1 MNVRFRVRDVSFF
14 LLSIVIRRRLWKSQ
28 SACTFGTSLLSFLR
42 IEGFFKPMKPKCH
55 QKLHVRRVRPF
66 ASSLRFFG
74 ATADVDFED
83 FEDCVGGLSTTID
96 ESATERPGVRTADE
110 EG

>member
-1 MNVRFRVRDVSFF
+1 MYFWD
-14 LLSIVIRRRLWKSQ
+14 L
-28 SACTFGTSLLSFLR
+28 TSFLR
-42 IEGFFKPMKPKCH
+42 IEGFFKPMKSKC
-55 QKLHVRRVRPF
+55 QKLHVRPF
-66 ASSLRFFG
+66 ASCAFF

-83 FEDCVGGLSTTID
+83 CDLRRDWTTVDDD